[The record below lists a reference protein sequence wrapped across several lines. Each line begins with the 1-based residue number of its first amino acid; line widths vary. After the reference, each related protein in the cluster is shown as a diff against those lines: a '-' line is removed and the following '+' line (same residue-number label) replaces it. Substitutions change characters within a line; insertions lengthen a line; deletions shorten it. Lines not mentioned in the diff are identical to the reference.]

1 MFISHHFLRRVVRTP
16 FHVNKT
22 HYMTLNHDNS
32 AVVVA
37 PYLAAVAALGKA
49 KLNLHSSIVSTL
61 TKCIPS
67 WRDVESD
74 SVDVEHLGG
83 AMTNLIFAVHKPEGQ
98 HCDVLVRVYGE
109 GTESFFSRK
118 DETRLFQLLS
128 DQKIGV
134 ELLGEFNNGRAEKL
148 IHGTTYTS
156 KRMRQPD
163 ESRIIAKQ
171 LRVFH
176 ELDIDIDRIPTY
188 ITSIQK
194 LLQVARVKCTT
205 EIFND
210 IVDFEQLEKD
220 IDELKEILDQVPSP
234 MVLSHN
240 DLQYGN
246 IMKND
251 AGDAVLID
259 FEYTSYNPRGYDLG
273 NHFCEWA
280 YDYHKTVNAHLGD
293 FSKYPTQEQQ
303 RSFCRAYLAGKDG
316 NEDDVSDEEIER
328 LRHEANTF
336 SLASH
341 LFWAIWGY
349 IQASQSTIDFDFL
362 GYGKCR
368 YNAFKS
374 RVTLKST

>member
-1 MFISHHFLRRVVRTP
+1 
-16 FHVNKT
+16 
-22 HYMTLNHDNS
+22 MTLNNS
-32 AVVVA
+32 NNESIDAAVVVA
-37 PYLAAVAALGKA
+37 PYLAAVAVVDKA
-49 KLNLHSSIVSTL
+49 KLKLQGSIVSTL

-67 WRDVESD
+67 WSDVEPD

-83 AMTNLIFAVHKPEGQ
+83 AMTNLIFAVHKPEGKDR
-98 HCDVLVRVYGE
+98 DVLVRVYGE
-109 GTESFFSRK
+109 GTESFFSRVE
-118 DETRLFQLLS
+118 ETRLFQLLS

-134 ELLGEFNNGRAEKL
+134 ELLGQFANGRAEKL
-148 IHGTTYTS
+148 IHGSTYS
-156 KRMRQPD
+156 NKRMKQPE

-176 ELDIDIDRIPTY
+176 ELDIDIDRKPTY
-188 ITSIQK
+188 ISSVRK
-194 LLQVARVKCTT
+194 LLEVARVKCTDDK
-205 EIFND
+205 FKGV
-210 IVDFEQLEKD
+210 VDLKQVTKDVDEMEK
-220 IDELKEILDQVPSP
+220 ILAQVPSP
-234 MVLSHN
+234 IVLSHN

-293 FSKYPTQEQQ
+293 FTKYPTAEQQ
-303 RSFCRAYLAGKDG
+303 RTFCRAYLAGKNGD
-316 NEDDVSDEEIER
+316 EKDVSENEVESLR
-328 LRHEANTF
+328 LEANTY

-341 LFWAIWGY
+341 LFWALWGY

-362 GYGKCR
+362 AYGKCR
-368 YNAFKS
+368 YDAYKS
-374 RVTLKST
+374 RVTLKN